1 MRYFRFIILL
11 SKGINM
17 EMTWNVFRFDRAL
30 ADDEQRKLIKWCAK
44 QSVHSEVDYYFNG
57 DTQFTVGWIPADTCD
72 ELVARIV
79 RKLPD
84 VTFRLTSD
92 WGSGGPEITYHG
104 ADPLGM
110 EIVVSEEGIRTLQAY
125 VQALR
130 TAQANRTA
138 AKGD

>member
-1 MRYFRFIILL
+1 
-11 SKGINM
+11 M

-30 ADDEQRKLIKWCAK
+30 TDDEQRKLIKWCAK
-44 QSVHSEVDYYFNG
+44 QFTHSEVDYYFNG
-57 DTQFTVGWIPADTCD
+57 DTRFTIGWIPADTCD

-92 WGSGGPEITYHG
+92 WAFEDSEISYHG

-110 EIVVSEEGIRTLQAY
+110 EIADLYDQIAALQIRG
-125 VQALR
+125 QALR
-130 TAQANRTA
+130 TTQANRNA
-138 AKGD
+138 VKGD

>member
-1 MRYFRFIILL
+1 
-11 SKGINM
+11 M

-57 DTQFTVGWIPADTCD
+57 DTQFTAGWIPADTCD

-79 RKLPD
+79 RKLPN
-84 VTFRLTSD
+84 VTFRLASD
-92 WGSGGPEITYHG
+92 WGSEDPGVTYHG

-110 EIVVSEEGIRTLQAY
+110 EIADLYEQIGDLQGR

-130 TAQANRTA
+130 TAQANRNA
-138 AKGD
+138 AKGA

>member
-1 MRYFRFIILL
+1 
-11 SKGINM
+11 M

-30 ADDEQRKLIKWCAK
+30 ADDEQRRLVKWCAK
-44 QSVHSEVDYYFNG
+44 QFVHSEVDYYFNG

-92 WGSGGPEITYHG
+92 WGSGDPEITYHG

-110 EIVVSEEGIRTLQAY
+110 EIADLYEQIGDLQGR
-125 VQALR
+125 VQTLR
-130 TAQANRTA
+130 TTQANRTA

>member
-1 MRYFRFIILL
+1 
-11 SKGINM
+11 M

-57 DTQFTVGWIPADTCD
+57 DTRFTIGWIPADTCD

-84 VTFRLTSD
+84 VTFRLASD
-92 WGSGGPEITYHG
+92 WGSEDPGVTYHG

-110 EIVVSEEGIRTLQAY
+110 EIADLYEQIGDLQDR

-130 TAQANRTA
+130 TAQANRNA
-138 AKGD
+138 AKGA

>member
-1 MRYFRFIILL
+1 
-11 SKGINM
+11 M
-17 EMTWNVFRFDRAL
+17 EMTWNDFRFDRAL
-30 ADDEQRKLIKWCAK
+30 TDDEQRKLTKWCAK
-44 QSVHSEVDYYFNG
+44 QFVHSEVDYYFNG

-84 VTFRLTSD
+84 VTFRLASD
-92 WGSGGPEITYHG
+92 WGSGDPGVTYHG

-110 EIVVSEEGIRTLQAY
+110 EIADLYEQIGDLQGR
-125 VQALR
+125 VQVLR
-130 TAQANRTA
+130 TTQANRNA

>member
-1 MRYFRFIILL
+1 
-11 SKGINM
+11 M

-30 ADDEQRKLIKWCAK
+30 TDDEQRKLTKWCAK
-44 QSVHSEVDYYFNG
+44 QFAHSEVDYYFNG

-92 WGSGGPEITYHG
+92 WGSEDPGVTYHG

-110 EIVVSEEGIRTLQAY
+110 EIADLYEQIGDLQGR
-125 VQALR
+125 VQVLR
-130 TAQANRTA
+130 TTQANRTA

>member
-1 MRYFRFIILL
+1 
-11 SKGINM
+11 M

-30 ADDEQRKLIKWCAK
+30 TDDEQRKLTKWCAK
-44 QSVHSEVDYYFNG
+44 QFAHSEVDYYFNG
-57 DTQFTVGWIPADTCD
+57 GTQFTVGWTPADTCD
-72 ELVARIV
+72 ELVAWVV

-84 VTFRLTSD
+84 VTFRLASD
-92 WGSGGPEITYHG
+92 WGFGPTERTYHG

-130 TAQANRTA
+130 TTQANRTA

>member
-1 MRYFRFIILL
+1 
-11 SKGINM
+11 M

-44 QSVHSEVDYYFNG
+44 QFVHSDVDYYFNG

-92 WGSGGPEITYHG
+92 WGSGDPGVTYHG

-110 EIVVSEEGIRTLQAY
+110 EIADLYEQIGDLQDR

-130 TAQANRTA
+130 TAQANRNA
-138 AKGD
+138 AKGA

>member
-30 ADDEQRKLIKWCAK
+30 TDNEQRKLTTWCIK
-44 QSVHSEVDYYFNG
+44 QFTHPNTSHHITN

-79 RKLPD
+79 CKLPD
-84 VTFRLTSD
+84 VTFRLASD
-92 WGSGGPEITYHG
+92 WGSGDPGVTYHG

-110 EIVVSEEGIRTLQAY
+110 EIADLYEQIGDLQDR

-130 TAQANRTA
+130 TAQANRNA
-138 AKGD
+138 AKGA